1 MFLSILENSERK
13 LFLNL
18 AYYAMG
24 LNGEMKD
31 EELEIYHSFQHECD
45 LNDYKAISEPKTL
58 ESSINNISK
67 LPREKKN
74 AIFIELFGILL
85 ADDEIC
91 DAERSFLDQ
100 LTEAFDYEDFE
111 VKRIE
116 RWVLAMN
123 DLVREGYR
131 LVEK

>member
-1 MFLSILENSERK
+1 MFLATLENNERK

-18 AYYAMG
+18 AYHAMG
-24 LNGEMKD
+24 LNGEMKE
-31 EELEIYHSFQHECD
+31 EELEIYQSFQHECN
-45 LNDYKAISEPKTL
+45 LHNYKAADDTQAL
-58 ESSINNISK
+58 ESSISDISK
-67 LPREKKN
+67 LSREKKN

-91 DAERSFLDQ
+91 DAERDFMDQ
-100 LTEAFDYEDFE
+100 LTKAFDYEDFE

>member
-1 MFLSILENSERK
+1 MFLSILESNERE

-18 AYYAMG
+18 AKYAMG
-24 LNGEMKD
+24 LNGEMK
-31 EELEIYHSFQHECD
+31 EEEIIVYKSFQNECN
-45 LNDYKAISEPKTL
+45 LHTYEANDDTKTL
-58 ESSINNISK
+58 NLSISLISK

-74 AIFIELFGILL
+74 AVFIELFGILL
-85 ADDEIC
+85 ADNEIC
-91 DAERSFLDQ
+91 DAERGFMDQ
-100 LTEAFDYEDFE
+100 LTKAFDYEDFE